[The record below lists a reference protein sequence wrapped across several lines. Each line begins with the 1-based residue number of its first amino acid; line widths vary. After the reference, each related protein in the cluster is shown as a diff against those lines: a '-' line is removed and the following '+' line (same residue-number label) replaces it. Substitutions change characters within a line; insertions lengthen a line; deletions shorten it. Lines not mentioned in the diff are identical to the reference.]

1 MGLANWLTVL
11 RILLIPV
18 FVTLLVYQQRGPAL
32 AVFLAAALTDLLD
45 GYVARQQG
53 SQSRLGAFL
62 DPLADKLLLVSTF
75 VTLTWLRAL
84 PFWIAAVVISRDV
97 ILMVGA
103 LAIHMAGG
111 RITPRPTLT
120 GKLATFFQVLT
131 VLIGLLV
138 PFYQAPGVARGV
150 MWLAATFTVAS
161 GLQYIVQGLRFFNA
175 AHADEA
181 RERDETALL
190 R

>member
-18 FVTLLVYQQRGPAL
+18 FVSLLVYRQRGAAL
-32 AVFLAAALTDLLD
+32 TVFLIAAVTDLLD
-45 GYVARQQG
+45 GYVARQRG

-62 DPLADKLLLVSTF
+62 DPMADKLLLVSSF
-75 VTLTWLRAL
+75 VTLTWLRVL
-84 PFWIAAVVISRDV
+84 PFWIAAVVISRDL

-111 RITPRPTLT
+111 RITPRPTT
-120 GKLATFFQVLT
+120 AGKLATFFQVLT
-131 VLIGLLV
+131 VLIGLLR
-138 PFYQAPGVARGV
+138 PFYSLPPIARIPV
-150 MWLAATFTVAS
+150 WLAAGFTIAS
-161 GLQYIVQGLRFFNA
+161 GLQYIVQGMGFLNA
-175 AHADEA
+175 AHADEV
-181 RERDETALL
+181 REPDETALY

>member
-18 FVTLLVYQQRGPAL
+18 FVSLLVYRQR
-32 AVFLAAALTDLLD
+32 
-45 GYVARQQG
+45 G

-62 DPLADKLLLVSTF
+62 DPMADKLLLVSSF
-75 VTLTWLRAL
+75 VTLTWLRVL
-84 PFWIAAVVISRDV
+84 PFWIAAVVISRDL
-97 ILMVGA
+97 ILVVGA

-111 RITPRPTLT
+111 RITPRPSAA

-131 VLIGLLV
+131 VLGGLLG
-138 PFYQAPGVARGV
+138 PFYNRSGGAKVV
-150 MWLAATFTVAS
+150 MWLAVTFTVVS
-161 GLQYIVQGLRFFNA
+161 GLHYIVQGMGFLNA
-175 AHADEA
+175 GHAEEN
-181 RERDETALL
+181 REPDETALF